1 MTNLP
6 PTGTAAAGVG
16 AGAGTGV
23 GAAPAAA
30 TGSPGA
36 GPEPG
41 VAPVLQVRDVL
52 VRYGGVAAVS
62 HVSFDLLPGQ
72 VLGLIG
78 PNGAGK
84 SSLLAAIGG
93 QQRAQG
99 GSIVLRGREVTGMAP
114 YTRAQLGIVR
124 TFQTTSEFEAM
135 TVFENLL
142 VAGRGA
148 AGASLWQVSTRWSAN
163 RKAERRAA
171 ARAWEVLD
179 RFEMADLADAYG
191 RELSGGQRRLVE
203 IMRCLMCEPSVLLL
217 DEPMVGV
224 APHLVAKLV
233 GDLRTV
239 ASDGI
244 GLILVE
250 HALEVVQQLCDV
262 VVVMAMG
269 EVIARGPYE
278 DVVKD
283 EGVRSAY
290 LA

>member
-1 MTNLP
+1 MTDLP
-6 PTGTAAAGVG
+6 LAGLTATTTRRAADSTTG
-16 AGAGTGV
+16 
-23 GAAPAAA
+23 
-30 TGSPGA
+30 PG
-36 GPEPG
+36 PDPG
-41 VAPVLQVRDVL
+41 GAPVLRVRDVL

-72 VLGLIG
+72 ILGLIG

-99 GSIVLRGREVTGMAP
+99 GSIMLGDRDVTGTAP
-114 YTRAQLGIVR
+114 YTRAQRGIVR

-142 VAGRGA
+142 VAGRGS
-148 AGASLWQVSTRWSAN
+148 AGASLWRLATRWSAN
-163 RKAERRAA
+163 RAAERRAQE
-171 ARAWEVLD
+171 RAWEILD
-179 RFEMADLADAYG
+179 RFEMADVADAYG
-191 RELSGGQRRLVE
+191 SELSGGQRRLVE
-203 IMRCLMCEPSVLLL
+203 IMRCLMCDPAVLLL

-233 GDLRTV
+233 GDLRAV
-239 ASDGI
+239 AADGI

-250 HALEVVQQLCDV
+250 HALEVVHDLCDV
-262 VVVMAMG
+262 VVVMALG
-269 EVIARGPYE
+269 EIIAQGDY
-278 DVVKD
+278 DTVVQD
-283 EGVRSAY
+283 EGVRRAY

>member
-1 MTNLP
+1 MTSSP
-6 PTGTAAAGVG
+6 PVGTAGTDPGATPHIGDTPTGTCLPPDA
-16 AGAGTGV
+16 
-23 GAAPAAA
+23 
-30 TGSPGA
+30 
-36 GPEPG
+36 
-41 VAPVLQVRDVL
+41 APVLQVRDVL

-72 VLGLIG
+72 ILGLIG

-84 SSLLAAIGG
+84 SSLLSAIGG
-93 QQRAQG
+93 QHRAQG
-99 GSIVLRGREVTGMAP
+99 GAIVLQGRDVTGRAP
-114 YTRAQLGIVR
+114 YTRARLGIVR

-148 AGASLWQVSTRWSAN
+148 VGASLWRVSTRWSAN
-163 RKAERRAA
+163 RAAERRVA

-179 RFEMADLADAYG
+179 RFEMSDVADAYG

-239 ASDGI
+239 AADGI
-244 GLILVE
+244 ALILVE

-269 EVIARGPYE
+269 EVIAQGPY
-278 DVVKD
+278 DAVVRD